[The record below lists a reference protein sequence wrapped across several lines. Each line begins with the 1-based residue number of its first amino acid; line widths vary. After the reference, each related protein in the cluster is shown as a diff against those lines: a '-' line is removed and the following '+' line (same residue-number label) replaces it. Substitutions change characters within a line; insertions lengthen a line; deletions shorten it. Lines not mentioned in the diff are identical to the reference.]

1 MKLNKSQLEAVNHN
15 SGPLLI
21 IAGAGTGKTSVLIN
35 RIKNI
40 IEKGWALPDEI
51 LALTFTE
58 KSAKEMKERLD
69 VALPYGFTEIEVSTF
84 HSFAD
89 RILRQ
94 ECLYL
99 GLDPN
104 YILMTSSDS
113 YVFFRKNIF
122 DFSLN
127 QFRPLGN
134 PTKFIDEIL
143 KFYSRLQDEDVS
155 VEDYSK
161 YVDNLPQLNPEERA
175 YYEEA
180 KELSIVYREFV
191 ELKKKESRLDFSDLI
206 SILIELFRK
215 KPNILKKYHKKYKY
229 ILVDEYQDTN
239 FTQNILVNLISL
251 GKSVEESSEEERS
264 SANITV
270 VGDDDQAIYK
280 FRGAAI
286 SNIIQFR
293 TIYPTVK
300 KVVLK
305 ENYRSRQEI
314 LDAAYKLISN
324 NNPNRLEVTE
334 SIDKRLVAKSDF
346 EKSDNDIVKTI
357 VTKFEYQESEEIVKE
372 IKKLVEEDKKYTY
385 SDIAILVRANNHSAE
400 LINNFKYY
408 NIPYKFGGNR
418 DLYSVSSIK
427 QLISFLKLVSDYT
440 DDSSFFNLLSISF
453 LNISPKEI
461 IDIFNESKRLKQDIY
476 STLLYDLDNTNSVIY
491 KKVSKESIE
500 NIKKLV
506 SSITEGMRMLKEGM
520 SIGQI
525 LFSFFDSI
533 GWNRYLIENADAKNQ
548 YIIENISQYFNI
560 VSKFEQSTKYTLF
573 EYLDYLSYSIE
584 KGESPTLENDPFEG
598 IDAVNVMTV
607 HGSKGLEF
615 PVVFMINL
623 VSARFPTNNRSDK
636 FEVPSEL
643 IKEYVSDISDREE
656 HLAEERRLFYVGAT
670 RAKQLLY
677 LTAATYYGDA
687 KSKKSPSIFVNE
699 ILDRDIK
706 KDFDELAKN
715 EDVLRLPVYVST
727 EPSVVLDYQS
737 LGLKVSS
744 EFSYTQLSTYEDCP
758 RQYKYR
764 YVIGLPSQPSGTLTF
779 GSVFHNSLRTF
790 YDRHRKSMETF
801 DGFVTKPTKEDLLN
815 LFESNWSNRG
825 FKSKKEAQLRLKEG
839 RKNISLYF
847 DKMYKGDEIVLELER
862 KFRYA
867 LDDFLIRGSIDR
879 IDYVGMEDGKKLVH
893 VIDYKSGRSKDKKE
907 LADQWQIILYSIV
920 AEELLNMK
928 VVKAS
933 YWFVE
938 HGETVDIDF
947 NDKISKSIKDRIRG
961 IVAKIRTGDFTP
973 DPSHQCIWCD
983 YKNIC
988 EDAVL

>member
-1 MKLNKSQLEAVNHN
+1 MKLNKSQLEAVNHKQ
-15 SGPLLI
+15 GPLLI
-21 IAGAGTGKTSVLIN
+21 IAGAGTGKTAVLIN

-69 VALPYGFTEIEVSTF
+69 VSLPYGFAEIEVSTF

-104 YILMTSSDS
+104 YTLMTSSDS

-122 DFSLN
+122 NFSLDR
-127 QFRPLGN
+127 FRPLGN

-155 VEDYSK
+155 VDDYTK
-161 YVDNLPQLNPEERA
+161 YVESLPINTEEQGA
-175 YYEEA
+175 YYEES
-180 KELSIVYREFV
+180 KELSIVYKEFS

-215 KPNILKKYHKKYKY
+215 KPNILKKYHEKYKY

-239 FTQNILVNLISL
+239 YTQNILVNMIAL
-251 GKSVEESSEEERS
+251 GKDQERAKKGEKKL
-264 SANITV
+264 ANITV

-300 KVVLK
+300 KVVLN

-314 LDAAYKLISN
+314 LDAAYKLIGN

-334 SIDKRLVAKSDF
+334 SIDKRLVAKGEFKDIG
-346 EKSDNDIVKTI
+346 EDIVKTI
-357 VTKFEYQESEEIVKE
+357 ITKYENQECEEIVKE
-372 IKKLVEEDKKYTY
+372 IKRLVEEEKRYTY
-385 SDIAILVRANNHSAE
+385 SDIAVLVRANSHSSE

-408 NIPYKFGGNR
+408 SIPYKFGGNR

-427 QLISFLKLVSDYT
+427 QLISYLRLVADYT
-440 DDSSFFNLLSISF
+440 DDSSFFNLLSIPF

-461 IDIFNESKRLKQDIY
+461 VDILRESKRLKQDIY
-476 STLLYDLDNTNSVIY
+476 TTLLFNINDVNNDVV
-491 KKVSKESIE
+491 KKINKESLE
-500 NIKKLV
+500 NIRKIV
-506 SSITEGMRMLKEGM
+506 NAITDGMKMLKDGM

-533 GWNRYLIENADAKNQ
+533 GWNRYLIENPDTKNQ
-548 YIIENISQYFNI
+548 YTIENISQYFNI

-573 EYLDYLSYSIE
+573 EYLDYLDYSIE
-584 KGESPTLENDPFEG
+584 KGESPTLDNDPYEG
-598 IDAVNVMTV
+598 IDAVNIMTV

-623 VSARFPTNNRSDK
+623 VSARFPTNNRRDV
-636 FEVPSEL
+636 FEVPMEL
-643 IKEYVSDISDREE
+643 IKEYVGELSEREE
-656 HLAEERRLFYVGAT
+656 HLAEERRLFYVGST
-670 RAKQLLY
+670 RAKELLY

-706 KDFDELAKN
+706 RDFDELAN
-715 EDVLRLPVYVST
+715 NDDVLKLPVYVSS
-727 EPSVVLDYQS
+727 EPSVVLDYSS
-737 LGLKVSS
+737 LGIHISN
-744 EFSYTQLSTYEDCP
+744 EFSYTQLSTYEMCP

-764 YVIGLPSQPSGTLTF
+764 YVIGLPSEPSGTLTF

-790 YDRHRKSMETF
+790 YDRHRKASETF
-801 DGFVTKPTKEDLLN
+801 DGFITKPTKEDLIN
-815 LFESNWSNRG
+815 LFDGNWSMRG
-825 FKSKKEAQLRLKEG
+825 FKSKKEADLRLREG
-839 RKNISLYF
+839 KKSAGLYF
-847 DKMYKGDEIVLELER
+847 DKMYKGDEIVLELEK

-867 LDDFLIRGSIDR
+867 LDDFIIRGSIDR
-879 IDYVGMEDGKKLVH
+879 IDYLGVEDGKKLVQI
-893 VIDYKSGRSKDKKE
+893 IDYKSGRLKDKKD

-928 VVKAS
+928 VAKAS
-933 YWFVE
+933 YWFIE
-938 HGETVDIDF
+938 HGEVVDIDF
-947 NDKISKSIKDRIRG
+947 NDKVALNIKNRIRG
-961 IVAKIRTGDFTP
+961 IVAKIRAGEFIP
-973 DPSHQCIWCD
+973 DSSHQCIWCD